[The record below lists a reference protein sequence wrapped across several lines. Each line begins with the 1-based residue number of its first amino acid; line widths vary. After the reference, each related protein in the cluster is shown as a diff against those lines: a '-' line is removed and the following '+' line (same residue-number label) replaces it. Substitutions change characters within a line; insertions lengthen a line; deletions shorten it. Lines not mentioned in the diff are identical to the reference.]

1 MPPAEQPLI
10 VFCNPGDRRS
20 EGIQQARSRLGMPPA
35 VLIPYA
41 GLLQGQPL
49 DALLEQA
56 GYRLDMLPVRE
67 QPLGRVSGQA
77 GQRVD
82 AMQVLDALQGQAK
95 VNSPAP
101 DRLPE
106 LTELAAQG
114 RDISR
119 QARPAASA
127 PAAPAPD
134 TAPPLLRL
142 ESPGGSFETER
153 ALIALGAPDAPDA
166 DDSLHPYGGQPDLRP
181 LSFKAAGALK
191 DMPGVLHHPSQW
203 FRGYCRLLARI
214 QREAAQ
220 LLPSARWTNHP
231 GEIAAMTDKRRTQ
244 QILAAAG
251 VPIPRP
257 LRSSSGQAPVD
268 YASLRGLML
277 SQRMHRVFIKLAS
290 GSAASGVIAY
300 QLHPA
305 TGAEVAVTTIG
316 VESYITRPPV
326 YYNSGKLRRYT
337 DSALLAG
344 IINWLY
350 RHGAYAEQWIPK
362 PGAGGQ
368 SFDIRQLVVAG
379 VACHSVARVSS
390 TPITNLHLRSR
401 RMTPAEAGLTEDM
414 QAEVRH
420 TAEQS
425 LAAFPRSSVAG
436 IDVLLGSTGRTYTAD
451 VNPFGDLLYD
461 VEYHGCSTYE
471 WEMKQLSGRNL
482 AL

>member
-1 MPPAEQPLI
+1 MPPVEPLI

-49 DALLEQA
+49 ADLLEQT

-67 QPLGRVSGQA
+67 QPLGGVSGQA

-119 QARPAASA
+119 LAMPAASA

-181 LSFKAAGALK
+181 LSFKTAGALK

-316 VESYITRPPV
+316 VESYITRP
-326 YYNSGKLRRYT
+326 RC
-337 DSALLAG
+337 
-344 IINWLY
+344 IIIPASC
-350 RHGAYAEQWIPK
+350 GA
-362 PGAGGQ
+362 
-368 SFDIRQLVVAG
+368 IR
-379 VACHSVARVSS
+379 
-390 TPITNLHLRSR
+390 TLRSS
-401 RMTPAEAGLTEDM
+401 PE
-414 QAEVRH
+414 
-420 TAEQS
+420 
-425 LAAFPRSSVAG
+425 SS
-436 IDVLLGSTGRTYTAD
+436 IGSTATAPMPSSGFRSPARAG
-451 VNPFGDLLYD
+451 NRSISASWLLP
-461 VEYHGCSTYE
+461 VWPATRLHG
-471 WEMKQLSGRNL
+471 
-482 AL
+482 

>member
-1 MPPAEQPLI
+1 MPPAEPLI
-10 VFCNPGDRRS
+10 VICNPGDRRS
-20 EGIQQARSRLGMPPA
+20 EGIQLARQRLGMPPA
-35 VLIPYA
+35 ILIPYA

-49 DALLEQA
+49 ADLLEQA
-56 GYRLDMLPVRE
+56 MQQRNG
-67 QPLGRVSGQA
+67 QPG
-77 GQRVD
+77 
-82 AMQVLDALQGQAK
+82 
-95 VNSPAP
+95 
-101 DRLPE
+101 

-114 RDISR
+114 RDSNWR
-119 QARPAASA
+119 SG

-134 TAPPLLRL
+134 TIPPLLRL
-142 ESPGGSFETER
+142 ESPGGSFEIER
-153 ALIALGAPDAPDA
+153 ALIALGAPDAPGA
-166 DDSLHPYGGQPDLRP
+166 DDSLHPYGSQPDLRP
-181 LSFKAAGALK
+181 LSFKAAGVLK

-214 QREAAQ
+214 QLEAGQ
-220 LLPSARWTNHP
+220 LLPAARWTNDP

-251 VPIPRP
+251 VPVPRP
-257 LRSSSGQAPVD
+257 LRGSSGQVPVD
-268 YASLRGLML
+268 YGSLRGLML
-277 SQRMHRVFIKLAS
+277 SQRMHRIFIKLAS

-300 QLHPA
+300 QLNPA

-316 VESYITRPPV
+316 VENYITRPPV

-337 DSALLAG
+337 DPALLAG

-362 PGAGGQ
+362 PGGSGQ

-379 VACHSVARVSS
+379 RACHAVARVST

-401 RMTPAEAGLTEDM
+401 RMTPAEAGLTEEM
-414 QAEVRH
+414 QAQVRQ

-436 IDVLLGSTGRTYTAD
+436 IDVLVGSTGRTYTAD

-471 WEMKQLSGRNL
+471 WEMKQLPWRNL

>member
-1 MPPAEQPLI
+1 MPPVEPLI

-49 DALLEQA
+49 ADLLE
-56 GYRLDMLPVRE
+56 
-67 QPLGRVSGQA
+67 QA

-82 AMQVLDALQGQAK
+82 GMRVLDALQGQAT

-101 DRLPE
+101 DRLPD
-106 LTELAAQG
+106 LTESAAQG
-114 RDISR
+114 RDTSR
-119 QARPAASA
+119 QARPAAPA
-127 PAAPAPD
+127 PDTAPAPAPD

-142 ESPGGSFETER
+142 ESPGGSFEIER

-214 QREAAQ
+214 QREAGQ
-220 LLPSARWTNHP
+220 LLPAARWTNHP
-231 GEIAAMTDKRRTQ
+231 GEIAAMTDKRWTQ

-257 LRSSSGQAPVD
+257 LMDSSGQAPVD

-300 QLHPA
+300 QFNPA

-337 DSALLAG
+337 DSALLTG

-436 IDVLLGSTGRTYTAD
+436 IDVLVGSTGRTYTAD

>member
-1 MPPAEQPLI
+1 VTPSAQPLI

-20 EGIQQARSRLGMPPA
+20 EGIQQARSRLGLPPA

-49 DALLEQA
+49 ADLLEQA
-56 GYRLDMLPVRE
+56 RQIPGPLDGPGQARQMRQANPD
-67 QPLGRVSGQA
+67 RVSRWQ
-77 GQRVD
+77 
-82 AMQVLDALQGQAK
+82 
-95 VNSPAP
+95 S
-101 DRLPE
+101 
-106 LTELAAQG
+106 
-114 RDISR
+114 
-119 QARPAASA
+119 RPAAPS
-127 PAAPAPD
+127 PD
-134 TAPPLLRL
+134 TAPLLRL
-142 ESPGGSFETER
+142 ESPSGSFGIER
-153 ALIALGAPDAPDA
+153 ALIALGAPDVPDP
-166 DDSLHPYGGQPDLRP
+166 DDSLHPYGSQPDLRP
-181 LSFKAAGALK
+181 LSFKTAGALK

-214 QREAAQ
+214 QREARQ
-220 LLPSARWTNHP
+220 LLPASRWTNDP

-251 VPIPRP
+251 VPVPRP
-257 LRSSSGQAPVD
+257 LSGCGGQVPVD
-268 YASLRGLML
+268 CASLRELML

-300 QLHPA
+300 QLNPA
-305 TGAEVAVTTIG
+305 TGAEAAVTTIG
-316 VESYITRPPV
+316 VENYISRPPV

-362 PGAGGQ
+362 PGGSGQ

-379 VACHSVARVSS
+379 RACHAVARVST

-414 QAEVRH
+414 QLQIRQ

-436 IDVLLGSTGRTYTAD
+436 IDVLVGSSGRTYTAD

-471 WEMKQLSGRNL
+471 WEMKQLPWRNL
-482 AL
+482 SL